1 MQRAYLRVIFHLKHK
16 KNRHFLR
23 FYPDFQFLVESKMA
37 PKITT
42 IVDDV
47 TVPPPGSDTIKGFP
61 LKVKSFRH
69 TATYQKL

>member
-1 MQRAYLRVIFHLKHK
+1 MQSAYLRVIFHLKHK
-16 KNRHFLR
+16 KNRHFLL
-23 FYPDFQFLVESKMA
+23 FYADFQFLVKSKMA

-47 TVPPPGSDTIKGFP
+47 TAPPGSATIKGSP
-61 LKVKSFRH
+61 LKVKSFRN